1 MIKTRLAR
9 HLSAVALSAT
19 LGVGSA
25 QAQTSAAATPPAPRG
40 PRGPRITAV
49 RRAPVEALEAR
60 GANPAGPFA
69 RLNEVQRDSIVEN
82 LRSMLGI
89 RYRWAGE
96 KPERGVDCS
105 GLVRYVFAKL
115 GIDLPHSAQQLA
127 RLGAAVGR
135 DTSEMQAGDLLVFSK
150 KQSRR
155 ISHVGIYV
163 GDGMMIHASSTS
175 KQVVETP
182 VVEYRG
188 LLLRSVRRVFSVDST
203 DTRGTIRE

>member
-25 QAQTSAAATPPAPRG
+25 QAQTFAAAAPPA

-89 RYRWAGE
+89 RYRWAGD

-188 LLLRSVRRVFSVDST
+188 LLLRSVRRVFSVDSA